1 MPQAVMDPQQVR
13 AFAEE
18 LKRFNIDL
26 QSRMSSLSARFSAL
40 GDTWQDQERDKF
52 AEEFAKT
59 MNALKKFLEVSG
71 NYAPFLLRK
80 AQRIEDY
87 LNQH

>member
-1 MPQAVMDPQQVR
+1 MPQAVMDPQEVR
-13 AFAEE
+13 NFAQE
-18 LKRFNIDL
+18 LKRFNVDM
-26 QSRMSSLSARFSAL
+26 QSRMASLHARFKAL

-52 AEEFAKT
+52 NEEFEKT
-59 MNALKKFLEVSG
+59 MNALKKFIEASG
-71 NYAPFLLRK
+71 QYAPFLLRK